1 VLFRSI
7 NYSRTSHS
15 RGGLSGIYVFE
26 KDEDWKRI
34 QEIKKNF
41 IDIDPELN
49 CAIGSFLGMVIGDAL
64 GAPFEFTHYIAN
76 PHQKQNDY
84 FMTDGLTQVDLWTS
98 GYNNAF
104 RLKVG
109 QWTDDASMGLC
120 LADSLICCNGFDAID
135 LRRRF
140 HLWWN
145 YGYCNAFGKDNKRND
160 KGSVGLGGNISLSL
174 REFEHFIGRGLPPEE
189 TKQGDAATSGNGSI
203 MRNGGIPLY
212 YKDDL
217 ENALLYASKQSKSTH
232 QGIEA
237 YECCRL
243 LTFVVIKAL
252 KKPHAGAKFILE
264 DLSDFKAEEKTTQA
278 SPDTQFVSIIQLA
291 RSMPSDNPDANW
303 NWKDPNYRYSPTRAK
318 QQPGYIG
325 SYAMDALAMALHCVY
340 YTESFEA
347 ALIKCANF
355 RGDSDSVCAVVGQ
368 IAGAVYGWNRIP
380 LAWVSTV
387 LSWDNDDF
395 ILLRAYKLF
404 HRRPRVN
411 HNVIVNQESS
421 IQNKQPPDESNQNPD
436 QSNQFMN

>member
-1 VLFRSI
+1 M
-7 NYSRTSHS
+7 
-15 RGGLSGIYVFE
+15 
-26 KDEDWKRI
+26 
-34 QEIKKNF
+34 
-41 IDIDPELN
+41 
-49 CAIGSFLGMVIGDAL
+49 GSFLGMVIGDAL
-64 GAPFEFTHYIAN
+64 GAPFEFTHYIVN

-84 FMTDGLTQVDLWTS
+84 FMTEGLCQTDLWTS

-120 LADSLICCNGFDAID
+120 VADSLIFCDGFNAID

-145 YGYCNAFGKDNKRND
+145 YGYCNAFGKDNKRHD

-189 TKQGDAATSGNGSI
+189 TKQGDTATSGNGSI

-212 YKDDL
+212 YKDNL
-217 ENALLYASKQSKSTH
+217 ENALLYASKQSKTTH

-243 LTFVVIKAL
+243 LTFVVIKAI
-252 KKPHAGAKFILE
+252 KKPSAGAKFILE
-264 DLSDFKAEEKTTQA
+264 DLSDFKAEEKTIKA
-278 SPDTQFVSIIQLA
+278 FPDIEFVSIIQLA
-291 RSMPSDNPDANW
+291 RSHQSDNPDANW
-303 NWKDPNYRYSPTRAK
+303 NWKDPLYRYSPTRAK

-340 YTESFEA
+340 HTESFEA
-347 ALIKCANF
+347 ALMKCANF

-368 IAGAVYGWNRIP
+368 IAGAIYGWNRIP
-380 LAWVSTV
+380 GPWVSAV
-387 LSWDNDDF
+387 LHWDNDDF
-395 ILLRAYKLF
+395 ILLRGYKLF
-404 HRRPRVN
+404 YNRPRVN
-411 HNVIVNQESS
+411 QDSGTNA
-421 IQNKQPPDESNQNPD
+421 QNKSTDESNQDPD
-436 QSNQFMN
+436 QSNQLMN